1 MGTHGAAGAKARA
14 VTAGNRASKSTDAS
28 PGGSRL
34 LNLSNWPVSRRLFA
48 VIVLALVMGLV
59 FGGLRIASA
68 ESSASQFGRV
78 SQLATLGQRLT
89 VLIQYLQD
97 ERDQT
102 LTYLASS
109 QAAPLAPFYAR
120 TNVAVAAVQSAT
132 AGIGSGFP
140 VNIQNGVAT
149 VNADIT
155 GPRLKNLHNTL
166 NPQTPQDELAVIANY
181 GAVIS
186 DMINLGDQVAQGV
199 SDASLTSD
207 VRAFNALALAK
218 EQLSQQ
224 RALLNY
230 SFSNPGS
237 ASPSNVFVDPN
248 TELAL
253 QIASQEEF
261 SDESAFQQAATPAER
276 AFLASTLSS
285 GTAATSVAAQ
295 NIETNVIANEGSD
308 PAISGSPL
316 GLSILGAEDSASTTP
331 TAADL
336 ERGSTAW

>member
-1 MGTHGAAGAKARA
+1 M
-14 VTAGNRASKSTDAS
+14 
-28 PGGSRL
+28 
-34 LNLSNWPVSRRLFA
+34 
-48 VIVLALVMGLV
+48 
-59 FGGLRIASA
+59 
-68 ESSASQFGRV
+68 
-78 SQLATLGQRLT
+78 
-89 VLIQYLQD
+89 
-97 ERDQT
+97 
-102 LTYLASS
+102 
-109 QAAPLAPFYAR
+109 
-120 TNVAVAAVQSAT
+120 AVQDAT

-140 VNIQNGVAT
+140 ANIQNGVAT

-166 NPQTPQDELAVIANY
+166 SPQAPQDELAVIANY

-186 DMINLGDQVAQGV
+186 DMINLADQTAQGV
-199 SDASLTSD
+199 SDAGLTSD

-230 SFSNPGS
+230 SFSDPGGITDP
-237 ASPSNVFVDPN
+237 ANVFVDPN

-276 AFLASTLSS
+276 AFLASALSS
-285 GTAATSVAAQ
+285 TAAATSVAAAQ
-295 NIETNVIANEGSD
+295 NIETNVIANEGSVTGQ
-308 PAISGSPL
+308 SGSPL
-316 GLSILGAEDSASTTP
+316 GLSILGAEDSTSTTP

-336 ERGSTAW
+336 SGGARPGTRAWAPTSAACRTPRRCSQTTSQAAPASSTPAPSSPRSSPLSSPRSSCSWSCSRPCSSPGRWCSRCAGCSPAPSTSPRSSCPSGSGG

>member
-1 MGTHGAAGAKARA
+1 MGTHGAVSAKTRA
-14 VTAGNRASKSTDAS
+14 VTVGNRANKSTSAS
-28 PGGSRL
+28 PGGSQF

-68 ESSASQFGRV
+68 ESSATQFGRV
-78 SQLATLGQRLT
+78 WQLATLGQRLT
-89 VLIQYLQD
+89 VLLPDLQD
-97 ERDQT
+97 ERDTT
-102 LTYLASS
+102 LSNLAASN
-109 QAAPLAPFYAR
+109 ATPLLPFYAR
-120 TNVAVAAVQSAT
+120 TNTAVAAVQSAT

-140 VNIQNGVAT
+140 VNIQSGVAT

-199 SDASLTSD
+199 SDASVTSD

-230 SFSNPGS
+230 SFSNPS
-237 ASPSNVFVDPN
+237 ATTPAANVTVDPN

-253 QIASQEEF
+253 QIA
-261 SDESAFQQAATPAER
+261 
-276 AFLASTLSS
+276 
-285 GTAATSVAAQ
+285 
-295 NIETNVIANEGSD
+295 
-308 PAISGSPL
+308 
-316 GLSILGAEDSASTTP
+316 
-331 TAADL
+331 
-336 ERGSTAW
+336 

>member
-1 MGTHGAAGAKARA
+1 MGTHGAVGAKTRA

-28 PGGSRL
+28 PGGSRF

-59 FGGLRIASA
+59 FGGLRISSA
-68 ESSASQFGRV
+68 ESSATQFGRV

-89 VLIQYLQD
+89 VLIQDLQD

-102 LTYLASS
+102 LTYLATSK
-109 QAAPLAPFYAR
+109 AAHLAPYYAR
-120 TNVAVAAVQSAT
+120 TDSAVVAVQGAT

-166 NPQTPQDELAVIANY
+166 SPQAPQDELAVIANY

-186 DMINLGDQVAQGV
+186 DMINLADQTSQGV
-199 SDASLTSD
+199 SDAGLSSD

-230 SFSNPGS
+230 SFSNPGDL
-237 ASPSNVFVDPN
+237 SPGNVFVDPN

-261 SDESAFQQAATPAER
+261 SNESAFQQAATPAER

-285 GTAATSVAAQ
+285 TAAATSVAAAQ
-295 NIETNVIANEGSD
+295 NIETNVIANEGSVNRHIRK
-308 PAISGSPL
+308 PAGREHPQ
-316 GLSILGAEDSASTTP
+316 
-331 TAADL
+331 
-336 ERGSTAW
+336 R

>member
-1 MGTHGAAGAKARA
+1 MGTHGAVGAKARA
-14 VTAGNRASKSTDAS
+14 VTAGNRANKSTDAS
-28 PGGSRL
+28 PGGSRF

-89 VLIQYLQD
+89 VLIQDLQD

-109 QAAPLAPFYAR
+109 QAEPLAPYYAR
-120 TNVAVAAVQSAT
+120 TDSAVVAVQGAT

-166 NPQTPQDELAVIANY
+166 SPQAPQDELAVIANY

-186 DMINLGDQVAQGV
+186 DMINLADQTAQGV

-230 SFSNPGS
+230 SFSNPGD
-237 ASPSNVFVDPN
+237 V
-248 TELAL
+248 
-253 QIASQEEF
+253 
-261 SDESAFQQAATPAER
+261 TPACER
-276 AFLASTLSS
+276 VCRPEH
-285 GTAATSVAAQ
+285 GT
-295 NIETNVIANEGSD
+295 G
-308 PAISGSPL
+308 
-316 GLSILGAEDSASTTP
+316 
-331 TAADL
+331 AAD
-336 ERGSTAW
+336 RFSGGVQQRVCVPAGRHAGRAGIPRQQPSAPARPPRAWRRRRTSRPTSSPTKARSPANPEARWA

>member
-14 VTAGNRASKSTDAS
+14 VTAGNRAGKSTDAS
-28 PGGSRL
+28 AGGSRF

-78 SQLATLGQRLT
+78 SQLATLGQRLS
-89 VLIQYLQD
+89 VLIQDLQD

-102 LTYLASS
+102 LTYLALSK
-109 QAAPLAPFYAR
+109 AAPLAPFYAR
-120 TNVAVAAVQSAT
+120 TNAAVGGVQGAT

-149 VNADIT
+149 VNADIS
-155 GPRLKNLHNTL
+155 GARLQSLHKTL
-166 NPQTPQDELAVIANY
+166 DPQAPQDELAVIANY
-181 GAVIS
+181 GAVTN
-186 DMINLGDQVAQGV
+186 DMINLADQVAQGV

-230 SFSNPGS
+230 SFSNPGNIS
-237 ASPSNVFVDPN
+237 APNVLVDPN
-248 TELAL
+248 SELAL

-261 SDESAFQQAATPAER
+261 SDESSFQQAATPAER

-285 GTAATSVAAQ
+285 SAAATSVAAAQ
-295 NIETNVIANEGSD
+295 NIESNVI
-308 PAISGSPL
+308 
-316 GLSILGAEDSASTTP
+316 
-331 TAADL
+331 
-336 ERGSTAW
+336 

>member
-1 MGTHGAAGAKARA
+1 MGTHGAVGAKARA
-14 VTAGNRASKSTDAS
+14 VTAGNGANKSTDAS
-28 PGGSRL
+28 PGGSRF

-89 VLIQYLQD
+89 VLIQDLQD

-109 QAAPLAPFYAR
+109 EAAPLAPYYAR
-120 TNVAVAAVQSAT
+120 TDSAVVAVQGAT

-166 NPQTPQDELAVIANY
+166 SPQAPQDELAVIANY

-186 DMINLGDQVAQGV
+186 DMINLADQTAQGV

-230 SFSNPGS
+230 SFSNPGDVS
-237 ASPSNVFVDPN
+237 AANVSVDPN

-285 GTAATSVAAQ
+285 SAAATSVAAAQ
-295 NIETNVIANEGSD
+295 NIETNVIANEGSVTGHIRK
-308 PAISGSPL
+308 PAGP
-316 GLSILGAEDSASTTP
+316 EHP
-331 TAADL
+331 
-336 ERGSTAW
+336 RR

>member
-1 MGTHGAAGAKARA
+1 MGTHGAVGAKTRA
-14 VTAGNRASKSTDAS
+14 VTAGNSASKSTDAS
-28 PGGSRL
+28 PGGSRF

-59 FGGLRIASA
+59 FGGLRISSA

-89 VLIQYLQD
+89 VLIQDLQD

-102 LTYLASS
+102 LTNLALST
-109 QAAPLAPFYAR
+109 AAPLAPYYAR
-120 TNVAVAAVQSAT
+120 TDAAVVAVQGAT

-166 NPQTPQDELAVIANY
+166 SPQAPQDELAVIANY

-186 DMINLGDQVAQGV
+186 DMINLADQTSQGV
-199 SDASLTSD
+199 SDAGLSSD

-218 EQLSQQ
+218 EQLS
-224 RALLNY
+224 
-230 SFSNPGS
+230 
-237 ASPSNVFVDPN
+237 
-248 TELAL
+248 
-253 QIASQEEF
+253 
-261 SDESAFQQAATPAER
+261 
-276 AFLASTLSS
+276 
-285 GTAATSVAAQ
+285 
-295 NIETNVIANEGSD
+295 
-308 PAISGSPL
+308 
-316 GLSILGAEDSASTTP
+316 
-331 TAADL
+331 
-336 ERGSTAW
+336 

>member
-1 MGTHGAAGAKARA
+1 M
-14 VTAGNRASKSTDAS
+14 
-28 PGGSRL
+28 
-34 LNLSNWPVSRRLFA
+34 
-48 VIVLALVMGLV
+48 
-59 FGGLRIASA
+59 
-68 ESSASQFGRV
+68 
-78 SQLATLGQRLT
+78 
-89 VLIQYLQD
+89 
-97 ERDQT
+97 
-102 LTYLASS
+102 
-109 QAAPLAPFYAR
+109 
-120 TNVAVAAVQSAT
+120 AVQGAT

-166 NPQTPQDELAVIANY
+166 SPQAPQDELAVIANY

-186 DMINLGDQVAQGV
+186 DMINLADQISQGV
-199 SDASLTSD
+199 SDAGLSSD

-230 SFSNPGS
+230 SFSNPAGDTTP
-237 ASPSNVFVDPN
+237 ASDVAVDPN

-261 SDESAFQQAATPAER
+261 SNESAFQQAATPAER

-285 GTAATSVAAQ
+285 SAAATSVAAAQ
-295 NIETNVIANEGSD
+295 NIETNVIANEDSD
-308 PAISGSPL
+308 HRPYPEARW
-316 GLSILGAEDSASTTP
+316 A
-331 TAADL
+331 
-336 ERGSTAW
+336 

>member
-1 MGTHGAAGAKARA
+1 MGTHGAVGAKTRA

-28 PGGSRL
+28 PGGSRF

-59 FGGLRIASA
+59 FGGLRISSA
-68 ESSASQFGRV
+68 ESSATQFGRV

-89 VLIQYLQD
+89 VLIQDLQD

-102 LTYLASS
+102 LTNLALSN
-109 QAAPLAPFYAR
+109 AAPLAPYYAR
-120 TNVAVAAVQSAT
+120 TDAAVVAVQGAT

-166 NPQTPQDELAVIANY
+166 SPQAPQDELAVIANY

-186 DMINLGDQVAQGV
+186 DMINLADQTAQGV
-199 SDASLTSD
+199 SDAGLSSD

-230 SFSNPGS
+230 SFSNPGGVTTP
-237 ASPSNVFVDPN
+237 ANVFVDPN

-261 SDESAFQQAATPAER
+261 SNESAFQQAATPAER

-285 GTAATSVAAQ
+285 SAAATSVAAAQ
-295 NIETNVIANEGSD
+295 NIETNVIANEDSD
-308 PAISGSPL
+308 HRPIRKPAGP
-316 GLSILGAEDSASTTP
+316 EHP
-331 TAADL
+331 Q
-336 ERGSTAW
+336 R